1 MLGLTSVLLLIVARW
16 STASDPYTPE
26 QPIDFS
32 HVVHAGDDK
41 LNCEFCHSDV
51 RRSPFAGI
59 ASVERC
65 MGCHRVVNP
74 ENPEIAKVRGY
85 WEAREPIPW
94 VRVYVLPRFV
104 HFSHEAHA
112 RAGVTCSTCHGDVAR
127 MARVAKTS
135 DLTMGWCVQCHR
147 DRRASDDCL
156 VCHY

>member
-1 MLGLTSVLLLIVARW
+1 MLLLIVARW
-16 STASDPYTPE
+16 SAASHAYAPE

-41 LNCEFCHSDV
+41 LDCELCHSDV

-65 MGCHRVVNP
+65 IGCHRFVNP
-74 ENPEIAKVRGY
+74 DNPDIAKVRGY
-85 WEAREPIPW
+85 WEGREPIPW

-104 HFSHEAHA
+104 HFNHEAHA
-112 RAGVTCSTCHGDVAR
+112 RAGVTCSTCHGDVSR
-127 MARVAKTS
+127 MARVAKVN

-147 DRRASDDCL
+147 DRGASDDCL
-156 VCHY
+156 ICHY